1 MHKSARMTVLLS
13 NTLLQRGIIFVFT
26 CSLSQTKEEVDH
38 PWCLSSHGEFLG
50 FLRYN
55 CSIFQSMRRSPT
67 LEKCGAITVLYLGT
81 LDIDIL
87 GVLDKSIYMLIFYKP
102 IQGFSGVMRSCM
114 F

>member
-1 MHKSARMTVLLS
+1 MFPCHIART
-13 NTLLQRGIIFVFT
+13 TY
-26 CSLSQTKEEVDH
+26 EVDH

-67 LEKCGAITVLYLGT
+67 LEKCGAITVLYLVT

-87 GVLDKSIYMLIFYKP
+87 GVADKSIYLLLFYKP